1 MMHSGR
7 FAFVAAAA
15 VVALVAAGCD
25 RQRHPAETAG
35 QQIDRAA
42 QTAGERLDRATSE
55 AAEKSK
61 EAAAKAANAL
71 DDAALTAKVKAALF
85 AEPGLK
91 MLQIDVETHDGVV
104 TLAGTVD
111 TPVLHERAVQIAAAL
126 MGVRKVVD
134 RLVVKAA

>member
-1 MMHSGR
+1 MTNASR
-7 FAFVAAAA
+7 FAVALLTATA
-15 VVALVAAGCD
+15 ALVASGCD
-25 RQRHPAETAG
+25 QQRHAAESTG
-35 QQIDRAA
+35 RQIDRAA
-42 QTAGERLDRATSE
+42 QTAGERLDHAATE
-55 AAEKSK
+55 ATQKSK
-61 EAAAKAANAL
+61 EAAAKAASAI

-91 MLQIDVETHDGVV
+91 SLQIDVATHDGVV

-111 TPVLHERAVQIAAAL
+111 TPVLHERAVQIAGAL

>member
-1 MMHSGR
+1 MMHPGR
-7 FAFVAAAA
+7 FAIVAAA
-15 VVALVAAGCD
+15 VALVAAGCD

-42 QTAGERLDRATSE
+42 QTAGERLDRAATE
-55 AAEKSK
+55 AAEKGK
-61 EAAAKAANAL
+61 DAAAKAANAL
-71 DDAALTAKVKAALF
+71 DDAAVTAKVKAALF

-91 MLQIDVETHDGVV
+91 MLQIDVATHDGVV

-111 TPVLHERAVQIAAAL
+111 TQVLHERAVQIAGAL
-126 MGVRKVVD
+126 IGVRKVVD